1 MKIVADTNVLFSF
14 FWKYSI
20 TRRLISLTNFE
31 IISPEKAINEL
42 NKYADEIIKKTGIKE
57 KEFEKYL
64 DELKIIVNFVNEK
77 EYSSFFD
84 EAMKISPDKNDA
96 HFFALC
102 LKESCFLWS
111 NDYLLKQ
118 QNKIKVL
125 STEDI
130 IEILF

>member
-14 FWKYSI
+14 FWKYS
-20 TRRLISLTNFE
+20 TTKKLISSINFE

-42 NKYADEIIKKTGIKE
+42 NKHADEIIKKTGIKE
-57 KEFEKYL
+57 KEFKEYL
-64 DELKIIVNFVNEK
+64 DELKIIISFVNEK

-84 EAMKISPDKNDA
+84 ESIEISPDKNDA

-118 QNKIKVL
+118 QNKVKVL